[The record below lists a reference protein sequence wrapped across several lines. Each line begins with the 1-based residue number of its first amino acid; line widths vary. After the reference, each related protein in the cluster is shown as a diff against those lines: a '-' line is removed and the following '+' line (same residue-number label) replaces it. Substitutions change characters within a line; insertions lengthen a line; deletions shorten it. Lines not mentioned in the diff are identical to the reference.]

1 MGHTVSPEY
10 SCRDQ
15 LNLFNNYRLDFFSVA
30 DLLDTDVALRVHKL
44 LGGRREI
51 VGNIG
56 PSMMYEI

>member
-10 SCRDQ
+10 SCRYQ
-15 LNLFNNYRLDFFSVA
+15 LDLFNNYRLNFFSVA
-30 DLLDTDVALRVHKL
+30 ALLDTDVALRVHKL

-56 PSMMYEI
+56 PSVTHEI